1 MHMAQRESELR
12 RSKSWREGGHR
23 KTHSRVRR
31 PGTTSRSR
39 LTIKS
44 LSDLDDL
51 GEDFYE
57 FVPCMDTGTDSAF
70 MESVT
75 GSENKP
81 LGTKR
86 VDKFVENF
94 TDTCNEIVE
103 TKDSRLDGKP
113 TQIAW
118 TDEAKFRNTKTPEP
132 TTSRSDKSGLTKSSL
147 VNEYNIDKMT
157 DDNEEVVKLG
167 NTQQR
172 PRGGGKPKRS
182 VSVGEC
188 KLPQKIGSV
197 QLRRCLSLY
206 DRKRNPHFCKEHTA
220 SANKDNKPVRD
231 SGFTCVANG
240 NSVKKAKTMP
250 VTDGHVTPVKT
261 TWTNRQRQHMNPDK
275 VNTTRGIAA
284 GRRSPNC
291 QNVRKLTKSV
301 ASPRDDVHYSKTNIE
316 SEKSNGI
323 SRSRGSSII
332 SRGSDSSQ
340 SELEFD
346 SLVPLKL
353 GSANSG
359 SKSPRQPSLIPR
371 PVRPRSTTLCLGE
384 EVING
389 YLNNGLKAFRQD
401 KNSLKRSISWYEKK
415 VSASHN
421 GTEVCIKIR
430 ESVASVSSSE
440 SSFSSLDN
448 VFSSRPTSTASQI
461 VS

>member
-1 MHMAQRESELR
+1 MAQRESELR

-23 KTHSRVRR
+23 KTPSRVRS
-31 PGTTSRSR
+31 PGTTSNSR

-51 GEDFYE
+51 SEEFYE
-57 FVPCMDTGTDSAF
+57 FVPCVDTGTDSAF

-86 VDKFVENF
+86 VDKFVANF
-94 TDTCNEIVE
+94 TDECNEDAV
-103 TKDSRLDGKP
+103 TKDTLDGKP
-113 TQIAW
+113 TQTAW
-118 TDEAKFRNTKTPEP
+118 TDDAKFRNTKTPE
-132 TTSRSDKSGLTKSSL
+132 TATSRSDKSGLTKSSL

-182 VSVGEC
+182 VSVGEG

-250 VTDGHVTPVKT
+250 VTDGRITPVKT
-261 TWTNRQRQHMNPDK
+261 TWTNRQRQRMTPDK
-275 VNTTRGIAA
+275 VNTTHGITA

-291 QNVRKLTKSV
+291 QKVRKLTKSI
-301 ASPRDDVHYSKTNIE
+301 ASPRDDVHYSKTNME
-316 SEKSNGI
+316 SEKANGT
-323 SRSRGSSII
+323 SRSRGSSIL
-332 SRGSDSSQ
+332 SRGSDSS

-359 SKSPRQPSLIPR
+359 SKSPARQPSLIPR
-371 PVRPRSTTLCLGE
+371 PVRTRSTTLCLGE

-389 YLNNGLKAFRQD
+389 YLNNGLKSFRQD
-401 KNSLKRSISWYEKK
+401 KNSLKRSTSWYEKK

-448 VFSSRPTSTASQI
+448 VFSSKSTSTASQI